1 MFKVPKPLPNTSKS
15 PPHEPP
21 FKTKIRTPILTKI
34 KLKLTFGKNFHFTL
48 KCNLQITKSKIKSP
62 KTDEQITTSD
72 LRKTTSD
79 LFLTTSK
86 LVLTTFDLVF
96 AHFRHKKRENRCGS
110 PFVLQKYNIFRRNPN
125 RGKTSF

>member
-1 MFKVPKPLPNTSKS
+1 MLNSHFQKY
-15 PPHEPP
+15 
-21 FKTKIRTPILTKI
+21 
-34 KLKLTFGKNFHFTL
+34 FHFDVI
-48 KCNLQITKSKIKSP
+48 CNVGVAKSNKEKATSEE
-62 KTDEQITTSD
+62 KITTSD

-110 PFVLQKYNIFRRNPN
+110 PFVLQRYNIFRRNPN